1 MVTVSE
7 FGKMSDG
14 TPVSKYTITNA
25 AGMELGVLD
34 LGAILQSAIVPDKD
48 GNRIDVTLGY
58 DTVEPYAAGMNCF
71 GGTIGRHANR
81 IKNGTFEINGVKY
94 QLFLNNGINNLHS
107 APNGFHIRMY
117 KGEIVADNAV
127 KFTIDSPDGD
137 QGFPG
142 HAVCSVTYTLTDDN
156 AMELSYEC
164 TCDKDTVMNMTNHAY
179 WNLNGFADGSVEKH
193 LLKLC
198 AVNYT
203 PLLSNQTPNGEVVP
217 VEGTPFDFREFKEIG
232 RDLYEE
238 NEQLSFGNGY
248 DHNFMIDGEGMRVHA
263 VLKGEKTGMTMTVC
277 SDLPAIQV
285 YTGNGL
291 NVTVPGKG
299 GAQYVKHGGIALE
312 TQYVP
317 DALNLPQF
325 ESPILKAGEK
335 YLTKTIYKF
344 EA

>member
-7 FGKMSDG
+7 FGKLDDG
-14 TPVSKYTITNA
+14 RVVSKYTITNA
-25 AGMELGVLD
+25 AGMELDVID
-34 LGAILQSAIVPDKD
+34 LGAVLQSAIVPDKD
-48 GNRIDVTLGY
+48 GNMIDVTLGY
-58 DTVEPYAAGMNCF
+58 DTVAPYAEGMNCF

-94 QLFLNNGINNLHS
+94 QLFLNDGINNLHS
-107 APNGFHIRMY
+107 MPDGFHIRMF
-117 KGEIVADNAV
+117 KGEIVGENAV

-142 HAVCSVTYTLTDDN
+142 HAICSVTYTLTDDN
-156 AMELSYEC
+156 AMELSYDCES
-164 TCDKDTVMNMTNHAY
+164 DKDTVMNMTNHAY

-193 LLKLC
+193 LLKFN

-203 PLLSNQTPNGEVVP
+203 PLLPNQTPNGEVVP

-232 RDLYEE
+232 KDLHVE
-238 NEQLSFGNGY
+238 NEQLKIGGGI
-248 DHNFMIDGEGMRVHA
+248 DHNFMIDGEGLRVHA
-263 VLKGEKTGMTMTVC
+263 VLKGEKSGITMTVL
-277 SDLPAIQV
+277 SDLPAIQC
-285 YTGNGL
+285 YTGNFL
-291 NVTVPGKG
+291 ATETPGKG
-299 GAQYVKHGGIALE
+299 GAKYVQYGGVALE

-335 YLTKTIYKF
+335 YLTTTIYKF